1 MNPSDLEFI
10 QELRQDFLLEAEEHL
25 HTITSGLL
33 ELENAPTPLDKV
45 VESVYRAAHSLK
57 GAAHAVEMP
66 KVASLCQSMEGV
78 FSKLKDKTLSIEE
91 KDFDLLQRSMNCLST
106 LISDP
111 DHDDSEARSLAKSM
125 DDLKNGSPKEVSF
138 SLSMQPSTAAQKDPE
153 DNLPTPT
160 TMPTSHQ
167 ENHQVATGDTV
178 RVKSAKVDSLLLQA
192 EEMISVNLAIDQRI
206 SETREVMSLIEDCK
220 RSLHQDDPGTLNQS
234 FQSLET
240 AIRKVIKALYL
251 DGKAARVLLD
261 RLLRDAKAVVMLPSS
276 TIIQSFPKMVRDLS
290 KTMGKD
296 VDFQVTGGE
305 VEVDKRILEGMKD
318 PLIHLIR
325 NALDHGI
332 EKPDE
337 RAASDKPPQASLKLS
352 FSYTDGGQLDITLV
366 DDGRGIDRDRL
377 IKKAISSGIMSEDQ
391 AQSLGNEEAL
401 NLIFRSGFST
411 SALITD
417 ISGRGLGMAIVREN
431 VESLGGSLS
440 LSSETG
446 KGTSFRIKLPLS
458 MATFRGVLVEEGG
471 RPFVIPTSQV
481 VRVSQVHSDRI
492 RSLEGREA
500 IDIEGVTYPLARLG
514 DILGLDRN
522 ERDEVSPFPVV
533 VVSSSSSSFAFAVQS
548 VKGEQEILLKGLG
561 PQLMKVPFVSGATV
575 MGSGKVVP
583 VLRVK
588 DLVQRASERKS
599 AFSTVKVDETPPSVL
614 LVEDS
619 ITSRTLLKNI
629 LTASGYLVQT
639 AVDGQEGFDLFSKG
653 SFDIVISDVEMP
665 KMNGFDL
672 TKSIRSDGAKGS
684 VPIVL
689 VTSLDSQRD
698 RERGIEAGADAYI
711 VKSSFDQTNLLEIMK
726 RLL

>member
-1 MNPSDLEFI
+1 MSPSDLEFL

-25 HTITSGLL
+25 QTMTSGLL
-33 ELENAPTPLDKV
+33 ELENAPKPSEKV

-66 KVASLCQSMEGV
+66 KVASLCQSMEGI
-78 FSKLKDKTLSIEE
+78 FSKLKEKTLSLQGA
-91 KDFDLLQRSMNCLST
+91 DYDLLQRSMSCLSA
-106 LISDP
+106 LIADP
-111 DHDDSEARSLAKSM
+111 DQDDSEGRSLAKAM
-125 DDLKNGSPKEVSF
+125 DELKSGPPKDVSF
-138 SLSMQPSTAAQKDPE
+138 SLSGPLSPKKNEEKEPEPPDPLPSK
-153 DNLPTPT
+153 
-160 TMPTSHQ
+160 
-167 ENHQVATGDTV
+167 ENHQVVTGDTV
-178 RVKSAKVDSLLLQA
+178 RVRSAKIDSLLLQA

-206 SETREVMSLIEDCK
+206 SETRELMSFIEDCK
-220 RSLHQDDPGTLNQS
+220 RALHQEDLETLKQS
-234 FQSLET
+234 FLSLET
-240 AIRKVIKALYL
+240 GIRKVTKGLSL
-251 DGKAARVLLD
+251 DGKVARVLLD
-261 RLLRDAKAVVMLPSS
+261 RLLREAKAVVMLPSS
-276 TIIQSFPKMVRDLS
+276 TLLQSFPKMVRDLS

-296 VDFQVTGGE
+296 VDFQMVGGE

-325 NALDHGI
+325 NSLDHGI

-337 RAASDKPPQASLKLS
+337 RTASDKHPQASLRLS
-352 FSYTDGGQLDITLV
+352 FSYTDGGQLDIILS
-366 DDGRGIDRDRL
+366 DDGRGIDRDKL
-377 IKKAISSGIMSEDQ
+377 IKKAISSGIMSEEQ
-391 AQSLGNEEAL
+391 AMSLEEEEAL

-431 VESLGGSLS
+431 VEALGGSLS
-440 LSSETG
+440 LSSELG
-446 KGTSFRIKLPLS
+446 KGTVFRIKLPLS

-481 VRVSQVHSDRI
+481 IKVTQIDSDRI

-500 IDIEGVTYPLARLG
+500 IDLDKVTYPLARLG
-514 DILGLDRN
+514 DILGLNRS
-522 ERDEVSPFPVV
+522 EKDEISPFPVV
-533 VVSSSSSSFAFAVQS
+533 VVSSSSRSFAFAVQS

-561 PQLMKVPFVSGATV
+561 PQLIKVPFVSGATV
-575 MGSGKVVP
+575 MGSGKVAP

-599 AFSTVKVDETPPSVL
+599 TILTVSTDETPPSVL

-629 LTASGYLVQT
+629 LTASGYRVQT
-639 AVDGQEGFDLFSKG
+639 AVDGEEGFELFTRG
-653 SFDIVISDVEMP
+653 LFDIVISDVEMP

-672 TKSIRSDGAKGS
+672 ARSIRSDGIKGS

-689 VTSLDSQRD
+689 VTSLDSQKD
-698 RERGIEAGADAYI
+698 KERGVEAGADAYI

>member
-25 HTITSGLL
+25 QTMTSGLL
-33 ELENAPTPLDKV
+33 ELENTSTPSEKV

-78 FSKLKDKTLSIEE
+78 FSKLKDKTLSLEGR
-91 KDFDLLQRSMNCLST
+91 DYDLLQRSMNCLST

-111 DHDDSEARSLAKSM
+111 EQDDSEGRSLAKAM
-125 DDLKNGSPKEVSF
+125 DDIKNGSPKEVSF
-138 SLSMQPSTAAQKDPE
+138 SLSGRRSTATEGDAEKKRGPTFPA
-153 DNLPTPT
+153 PTP
-160 TMPTSHQ
+160 PQ
-167 ENHQVATGDTV
+167 ENHQVSTGDTV

-206 SETREVMSLIEDCK
+206 SETRELISFIEDCN
-220 RSLHQDDPGTLNQS
+220 RAIHQEDQGALRQS

-240 AIRKVIKALYL
+240 GIRRVIKSLSL

-296 VDFQVTGGE
+296 VDFQMVGGE

-337 RAASDKPPQASLKLS
+337 RATSNKQPQATIRLS
-352 FSYTDGGQLDITLV
+352 FSYTDGGQLDITLT
-366 DDGRGIDRDRL
+366 DDGRGIDRDKL
-377 IKKAISSGIMSEDQ
+377 IKKAVSSGLMSEDQ
-391 AQSLGNEEAL
+391 AQSLGDEEVI

-431 VESLGGSLS
+431 VEALGGSLF
-440 LSSETG
+440 LSSEVG

-458 MATFRGVLVEEGG
+458 MATFRGVIVEERG
-471 RPFVIPTSQV
+471 RTFVIPTSQV
-481 VRVSQVHSDRI
+481 VKVAHVHSDRV

-500 IDIEGVTYPLARLG
+500 IDMDGVTYPLARLG
-514 DILGLDRN
+514 DILELNRI
-522 ERDEVSPFPVV
+522 EKDEVSPFPVV

-548 VKGEQEILLKGLG
+548 VEGEQEILLKGLG
-561 PQLMKVPFVSGATV
+561 PQLVKVPFVSGATV

-588 DLVQRASERKS
+588 DLIQRASERKS
-599 AFSTVKVDETPPSVL
+599 AFTTIKVDERPPSVL

-639 AVDGQEGFDLFSKG
+639 AVDGQEGFELFSRG

-672 TKSIRSDGAKGS
+672 AKSIRSDGAKGS
-684 VPIVL
+684 VPIIL

-698 RERGIEAGADAYI
+698 KERGIEAGADAYI
-711 VKSSFDQTNLLEIMK
+711 VKSSFDQTNLLEVMK

>member
-33 ELENAPTPLDKV
+33 ELENSPTPSEKV

-78 FSKLKDKTLSIEE
+78 FSKLKDKTLSLEG
-91 KDFDLLQRSMNCLST
+91 KDFDLLQRSMNCLSP

-111 DHDDSEARSLAKSM
+111 DHDDSEARSLAKAM
-125 DDLKNGSPKEVSF
+125 DDLKNGSPKEVNF
-138 SLSMQPSTAAQKDPE
+138 SLSRQPSNAAIEYRDDKLPTLAKTPSSHQ
-153 DNLPTPT
+153 DNL
-160 TMPTSHQ
+160 
-167 ENHQVATGDTV
+167 QVATGDTV

-206 SETREVMSLIEDCK
+206 SETREVLSLIEDCK
-220 RSLHQDDPGTLNQS
+220 RALHQDDPGALKQS
-234 FQSLET
+234 FQYLET
-240 AIRKVIKALYL
+240 AIRKVIKALSL

-296 VDFQVTGGE
+296 VDFQITGGE

-337 RAASDKPPQASLKLS
+337 RAASNKPPQASLKLS
-352 FSYTDGGQLDITLV
+352 FSYTDGGQLDIVLT
-366 DDGRGIDRDRL
+366 DDGRGIDRDML
-377 IKKAISSGIMSEDQ
+377 KKKAVSSGLMSEDQ
-391 AQSLGNEEAL
+391 VQSLGDEETL

-431 VESLGGSLS
+431 VESLGGSLY
-440 LSSETG
+440 LSSEAG

-500 IDIEGVTYPLARLG
+500 IDIDGVTYPLARLG
-514 DILGLDRN
+514 YILGLDRK
-522 ERDEVSPFPVV
+522 EKDEVSPFPVV

-599 AFSTVKVDETPPSVL
+599 AFSTVKVEENPPSVL

-672 TKSIRSDGAKGS
+672 TKSIRAEGAKGS

-698 RERGIEAGADAYI
+698 REKGIEAGADAYI